1 MKLLLFALVS
11 SDPTSYK
18 FDRREANELYYIQD
32 FFLGTPP
39 QELHQILI
47 DTGSSDLI
55 VFQSDFNHEKSTSFI
70 NITNEFTGL
79 YGSIDLFEMAET
91 KDIVASP
98 LNGLILQNKTFGL
111 ADVGVLLEKFDAEN
125 GILGLVILEL
135 NLSDQFIIISLIC

>member
-1 MKLLLFALVS
+1 
-11 SDPTSYK
+11 
-18 FDRREANELYYIQD
+18 
-32 FFLGTPP
+32 
-39 QELHQILI
+39 
-47 DTGSSDLI
+47 
-55 VFQSDFNHEKSTSFI
+55 
-70 NITNEFTGL
+70 
-79 YGSIDLFEMAET
+79 MAET